1 MVISTRA
8 IVFSALKYSEAD
20 LIVTCFTEKE
30 GVKSY
35 LLRGVLKSKSGGL
48 KASYFQ
54 PLTQLELVAIH
65 KNKGTLERIQ
75 EAKVFHPYQTLHT
88 NVVKTGMVM
97 FLSEMLKNCIKEEER
112 NEELYEYLEN
122 AFFWLDS
129 NEDIANF
136 HILFL
141 LKLTTHLGFY
151 PDTSN
156 IEDENFNL
164 LDGCFQKYHSNGY
177 CENGKVISH
186 FKQFF
191 GINFDAISEIK
202 LAKKERLDV
211 LNLLLTYYQLH
222 LQGYKKPKSLLV
234 LNQLFQ

>member
-1 MVISTRA
+1 MVITTRA

-35 LLRGVLKSKSGGL
+35 LLRGVLKSKSRTL

-54 PLTQLELVAIH
+54 PLTQLEIVAFH
-65 KNKGTLERIQ
+65 KNRGTLERIQ
-75 EAKVFHPYQTLHT
+75 EAKVLQPFQTLHT
-88 NVVKTGMVM
+88 NVVKSGMVM
-97 FLSEMLKNCIKEEER
+97 FLSEMLKNCIREEEQ

-122 AFFWLDS
+122 AFYWLDS
-129 NEDIANF
+129 HDDIGNF

-141 LKLTTHLGFY
+141 LKLTTHLGFF
-151 PDTSN
+151 PDTSGL
-156 IEDENFNL
+156 EQETFNL
-164 LDGCFQKYHSNGY
+164 LDGCFQSDQTNGY
-177 CENGKVISH
+177 CEKGEVISN

-191 GINFDAISEIK
+191 GINFDSISQIK
-202 LAKKERLDV
+202 LTKKQRLNV

>member
-1 MVISTRA
+1 MVITTRA
-8 IVFSALKYSEAD
+8 IVFSSLKYSEAD

-35 LLRGVLKSKSGGL
+35 LLRGILRSKSRNL
-48 KASYFQ
+48 KTSHFQ
-54 PLTQLELVAIH
+54 PLTQLELVAYH
-65 KNKGTLERIQ
+65 KNKGALERIQ
-75 EAKVFHPYQTLHT
+75 EAKVLHPYQTLHT
-88 NVVKTGMVM
+88 NVVKAGMVM

-112 NEELYEYLEN
+112 NQELYEYLEN
-122 AFFWLDS
+122 AFYWLDS
-129 NEDIANF
+129 HDDIANF

-141 LKLTTHLGFY
+141 LKLTTHLGFF
-151 PDTSN
+151 PDTLN
-156 IEDENFNL
+156 IEGENFNL
-164 LDGCFQKYHSNGY
+164 LDGCFQQNKTNGY
-177 CENGKVISH
+177 CESRKMISD
-186 FKQFF
+186 FKHFF
-191 GINFDAISEIK
+191 GINFDSISQIK